1 VQRRLDQHH
10 PGLGSSLFSL
20 HSQREVRCLPSFLS
34 LSFLPMEEASG
45 PVHSCRVLIC
55 TAVPVGH
62 VKKQALTQA
71 GMRLGLGNF
80 FFIFFLFF

>member
-1 VQRRLDQHH
+1 
-10 PGLGSSLFSL
+10 
-20 HSQREVRCLPSFLS
+20 
-34 LSFLPMEEASG
+34 MEEASG